1 MAGPRVFAVSA
12 AVVALLAGCSLP
24 RGAAVQREILQA
36 ESSEAPG
43 FAVYPVTRDF
53 LPQVANWPGS
63 GGFTARKWPRHSE
76 GASGQIIAAGDMV
89 GVTVWDS
96 DQNSLLAPIEQKST
110 QMQPMLVTPAG
121 TIFVPYVGP
130 VKISGMSPDHAR
142 QVVQDKL
149 SGLMPSA
156 QVQLNVQPGR
166 KNSVDLVGGVGAP
179 GTYPLVTRDMTV
191 LSLLSEGR
199 GVAPGLQNP
208 QVRLVRGKD
217 YYAISLERLYAD
229 PGLDATLRGGDK
241 VFVESDPRYFLTLG
255 ATRAESQVP
264 FTRETLTALDAVALA
279 GGINDIRADPK
290 GVLILREYTP
300 AAVTPDPAMGPG
312 DTRVVFTLDLT
323 TADGLFSAG
332 QFRIQPRDLVLAT
345 ESPITSTRTILGLI
359 GSVVGVANT
368 TQNLGN

>member
-1 MAGPRVFAVSA
+1 MAGPRSLAVSA
-12 AVVALLAGCSLP
+12 VIVALLAGCALP
-24 RGAAVQREILQA
+24 RGAALQSEVLRA
-36 ESSEAPG
+36 DSSAAPG
-43 FAVYPVTRDF
+43 FAVYPVTREF

-63 GGFTARKWPRHSE
+63 GGFVARKWPRHSK
-76 GASGQIIAAGDMV
+76 GAAGQIIAAGDLV

-96 DQNSLLAPIEQKST
+96 DQNSLLASPQQKTT
-110 QMQPMLVTPAG
+110 QMAPMLVTPSG

-149 SGLMPSA
+149 AALLPSA
-156 QVQLNVQPGR
+156 QVQLSVQPGR
-166 KNSVDLVGGVGAP
+166 QNSVDLVGGVAAP
-179 GTYPLVTRDMTV
+179 GTYPLVSRDMTV

-208 QVRLVRGKD
+208 QVRLVRGSD

-229 PGLDATLRGGDK
+229 PTLDATLRGGDK

-255 ATRAESQVP
+255 ATGAEAQVP
-264 FTRETLTALDAVALA
+264 FTRETLSALDAVAQA
-279 GGINDIRADPK
+279 GGINDNRADPK

-300 AAVTPDPAMGPG
+300 AAVTPDPARGPG
-312 DTRVVFTLDLT
+312 DTRVIFTLDLT

-345 ESPITSTRTILGLI
+345 ESPVTSTRTILGLV

-368 TQNLGN
+368 ADNIGN